1 VNAAVR
7 FEILGRR
14 VDGLEDT
21 LQVRATIWRTRG
33 VYGEAVE
40 VWAGTCIG
48 TSVTIDARTKRN
60 PAK

>member
-1 VNAAVR
+1 MNAAVS

-21 LQVRATIWRTRG
+21 LQVRATIGRTRG

-48 TSVTIDARTKRN
+48 TSVTIDATTKRN